1 MIDYRIVEQNSP
13 SREGGAPGRV
23 VGKVA
28 LITGA
33 ARGMGA
39 AHARALAREGAAVA
53 IADIAP
59 ESGERLA
66 EELRAVGASASY
78 HDHDVTDAAA
88 WAALVENINRTHGP
102 IDVLVNNAGVQV
114 RSTGIEADD
123 EEWAT
128 VTAVNQR
135 GVFLGMRAVIPGMAK
150 RGGGSVINVASTA
163 ALVGMPGSIP
173 YQASKAAV
181 LGLTRGAAVSYGR
194 DNVRVNAICPGLVVT
209 GMTESASPEA
219 VEAMKAQIPLRR
231 DGRPEEVSAA
241 VVFLA
246 SDESSYITG
255 VVLPIDGGFVA
266 L

>member
-1 MIDYRIVEQNSP
+1 
-13 SREGGAPGRV
+13 
-23 VGKVA
+23 
-28 LITGA
+28 
-33 ARGMGA
+33 MGA
-39 AHARALAREGAAVA
+39 AHARTLAREGATVA

-59 ESGERLA
+59 EAGERLA
-66 EELRAVGASASY
+66 GELRSAGVQASY
-78 HDHDVTDAAA
+78 HDHDVTDPGA
-88 WAALVENINRTHGP
+88 WREVADAVQRAYGP
-102 IDVLVNNAGVQV
+102 IDVLVNNAGVQM
-114 RSTGIEADD
+114 RSFGIEADD
-123 EEWAT
+123 EEWAK

-246 SDESSYITG
+246 SDESSYITA
-255 VVLPIDGGFVA
+255 VVLPIDGGFTA

>member
-1 MIDYRIVEQNSP
+1 VEQDSP
-13 SREGGAPGRV
+13 TDEGRARGRV
-23 VGKVA
+23 AGKVA

-39 AHARALAREGAAVA
+39 AHARALAREGATVA

-59 ESGERLA
+59 EPGERLA
-66 EELRAVGASASY
+66 AELKATGAEASY

-88 WAALVENINRTHGP
+88 WNALVENITRMHGP
-102 IDVLVNNAGVQV
+102 IDVLVNNAGIQV

-123 EEWAT
+123 EEWAK
-128 VTAVNQR
+128 VVAVNQR
-135 GVFLGMRAVIPGMAK
+135 GVFLGMRAVIPGMAQRK
-150 RGGGSVINVASTA
+150 AGSIINVASVA
-163 ALVGMPGSIP
+163 ALVGLPGSIP

-181 LGLTRGAAVSYGR
+181 LGLTRGAAVSYGP

-209 GMTESASPEA
+209 TMTESASSAA
-219 VEAMKAQIPLRR
+219 VDAMKAQIPLRR
-231 DGRPEEVSAA
+231 DGRPEEISAA

-246 SDESSYITG
+246 SDESSYITAA
-255 VVLPIDGGFVA
+255 VLPIDGGFVA

>member
-1 MIDYRIVEQNSP
+1 
-13 SREGGAPGRV
+13 
-23 VGKVA
+23 
-28 LITGA
+28 
-33 ARGMGA
+33 MGA
-39 AHARALAREGAAVA
+39 AHARALAREGATVA

-59 ESGERLA
+59 DSGERLA
-66 EELRAVGASASY
+66 EELRAAGGKASY
-78 HDHDVTDAAA
+78 HDHDVTDGPA
-88 WAALVENINRTHGP
+88 WKALVDNITQTHGP
-102 IDVLVNNAGVQV
+102 IDVLVNNAGIQV

-123 EEWAT
+123 EEWAK
-128 VTAVNQR
+128 VTGVNQR
-135 GVFLGMRAVIPGMAK
+135 GVFLGMRAVIPGMAQRK
-150 RGGGSVINVASTA
+150 RGSVINVASTA

-209 GMTESASPEA
+209 GMTQSASPEA

-255 VVLPIDGGFVA
+255 VTLPIDGGFVA

>member
-1 MIDYRIVEQNSP
+1 V
-13 SREGGAPGRV
+13 EGGGSVGGGGAVAGGRV
-23 VGKVA
+23 AGKVA

-39 AHARALAREGAAVA
+39 AHARALAREGAKVA
-53 IADIAP
+53 IADIAAEP
-59 ESGERLA
+59 GERLA
-66 EELRAVGASASY
+66 AELRDAGATSSY
-78 HDHDVTDAAA
+78 HHHDVTDPAA
-88 WAALVENINRTHGP
+88 WRALVAAVERNHGP
-102 IDVLVNNAGVQV
+102 IGVLVNNAGVQV
-114 RSTGIEADD
+114 RSVGIEADD
-123 EEWAT
+123 EEWAK

-135 GVFLGMRAVIPGMAK
+135 GVFLGMRALIPGMVK
-150 RGGGSVINVASTA
+150 RGGGSIINVASTA

-194 DNVRVNAICPGLVVT
+194 DNIRVNAICPGLVVT

-231 DGRPEEVSAA
+231 DGRPEEVSAV

-246 SDESSYITG
+246 SDETSYITAA
-255 VVLPIDGGFVA
+255 VLPIDGGFVA